1 MFEAGTRSW
10 SFIPQLKLPIFQGGL
25 LREGLAVAK
34 TDRDMSLA
42 QYDQTIR
49 AGFREVADALVLT
62 RTLADRCQAQVA
74 LLGAA
79 QQTFDL
85 SQSRYDRG
93 RDSYLNVLD
102 AQRSLYT
109 AQQAAISAQ
118 LAEQGNRLTL
128 YRVLGGG
135 W

>member
-1 MFEAGTRSW
+1 
-10 SFIPQLKLPIFQGGL
+10 
-25 LREGLAVAK
+25 
-34 TDRDMSLA
+34 MSLA